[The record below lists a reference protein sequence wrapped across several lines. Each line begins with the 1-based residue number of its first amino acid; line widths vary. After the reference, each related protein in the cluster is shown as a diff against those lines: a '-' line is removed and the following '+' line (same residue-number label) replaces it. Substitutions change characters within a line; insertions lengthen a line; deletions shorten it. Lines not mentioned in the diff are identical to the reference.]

1 MNKTVFYKLYDQAYV
16 EHQQEYSVS
25 DLDPTVKAVSVT
37 RHFNPEK
44 FAELIVRECGNYLMS
59 DEFIGRSDL
68 DWSIIL
74 NDHFGVK

>member
-1 MNKTVFYKLYDQAYV
+1 MNERILELYKQA
-16 EHQQEYSVS
+16 H
-25 DLDPTVKAVSVT
+25 VT
-37 RHFNPEK
+37 DTAIEPSNNMHYQTTSFSAEK

-74 NDHFGVK
+74 NDRFGVK